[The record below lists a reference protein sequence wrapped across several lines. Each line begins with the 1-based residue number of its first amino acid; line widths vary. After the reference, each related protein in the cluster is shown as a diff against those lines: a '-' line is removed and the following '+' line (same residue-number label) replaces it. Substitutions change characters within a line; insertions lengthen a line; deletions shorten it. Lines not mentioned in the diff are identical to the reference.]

1 MNASARRRARLG
13 LGAAAAAAILVWRAY
28 APTWHP
34 LHLDF
39 LFLATL
45 HAVYS
50 AFRRDGR
57 EWPAVTAGFA
67 AALFALYLKGQ
78 LPHTLAVL
86 DLLP

>member
-1 MNASARRRARLG
+1 
-13 LGAAAAAAILVWRAY
+13 AAAVLVWRAC

-34 LHLDF
+34 VHLD
-39 LFLATL
+39 LIFLATL
-45 HAVYS
+45 HAVYT

-57 EWPAVTAGFA
+57 EWPVVTVALA
-67 AALFALYLKGQ
+67 AALFALYLQGQ